1 MDIVDIIMIAIGLA
15 MDACAVSMVA
25 AALGYA
31 NGPRAVFR
39 LSFHFGL
46 FQFLMPIIGWFL
58 GRGIVSDT
66 ISINHWIA
74 FALVVFVGIRMIR
87 SAIHPEAR
95 ELRRDPSKGM
105 TMVMLSIATSLDA
118 LAIGLSIAMLQ
129 VNIWYASAII
139 GLITACLSLISIRVG
154 ARLGVLFGQR
164 MEIIGGGIL
173 VAIGF
178 RILLSQLL
186 G

>member
-1 MDIVDIIMIAIGLA
+1 MDIIDITLIAVGLA

-31 NGPRAVFR
+31 KGPRAKFR

-46 FQFLMPIIGWFL
+46 FQFLMPIIGWSL
-58 GRGIVSDT
+58 GSSVVIYTTYV
-66 ISINHWIA
+66 NHWIA
-74 FALVVFVGIRMIR
+74 FALVVFVGVRMIR
-87 SAIHPEAR
+87 SGIHPEAH

-105 TMVMLSIATSLDA
+105 TMVMLSIATSMDA
-118 LAIGLSIAMLQ
+118 LAIGLSMAMMQ

-139 GLITACLSLISIRVG
+139 GLITATLSLISIRLG
-154 ARLGVLFGQR
+154 TRLGILFGQR
-164 MEIIGGGIL
+164 IEIIGGGIL

-178 RILLSQLL
+178 RILLSQML